1 MSNKS
6 CELKLIIAIF
16 ENPDPLP
23 LQKLTLSHQ
32 SHPPQKIVKP
42 PPLPK
47 IVEMGLP
54 PIWSYLLQRSQ
65 KVEMCLHVL
74 KYIVLKKGCR
84 NVISGY

>member
-23 LQKLTLSHQ
+23 LQKLTPLF
-32 SHPPQKIVKP
+32 PIKATPQKIVKP

-54 PIWSYLLQRSQ
+54 PI
-65 KVEMCLHVL
+65 
-74 KYIVLKKGCR
+74 
-84 NVISGY
+84 